1 MKILKSVISIL
12 KNHIKRYSLSKNQ
25 LKNNLSLI
33 LYTIVCFSLY
43 YINKNLKIKMDM
55 WINNNEAHF
64 IHLKSSI

>member
-12 KNHIKRYSLSKNQ
+12 KNEIKRCSFSKNQ
-25 LKNNLSLI
+25 LKNNLSLF

-55 WINNNEAHF
+55 
-64 IHLKSSI
+64 